1 MPFQIF
7 VSYARNDDLPP
18 LDGEGKGFIT
28 TLLKHLEFYFTSFGE
43 PTPTIWRDNR
53 AIARSDQ
60 FDPIIEK
67 AVQDS
72 ELLLVVLSNNWVH
85 RDFCLKELDL
95 FHQRRRAE
103 GEAAVKNRIIVVG
116 KNHIEPSARPPLLQG
131 QEGYLFYAPDEDNP
145 TRFREF
151 FVRGKAREE
160 FHERSQEL
168 AEDIWRRA
176 CEHEQVPVPASPG
189 GAAWT
194 PVVSSGR
201 KIYLAKPAA
210 DMRAP
215 YARLVDELTQRG
227 YDVMPKPDAEVPVDA
242 SAKDFFRDAL
252 VGTELSIH
260 LLGEKAGWAPE
271 ECEALVPLQLKLAAE
286 SGTRRIIWAPR
297 ILVDEHAAAAAPGGE
312 PRDPFAVLAR
322 FDRKLD
328 GDTIEGSEI
337 SSFAQFVIQHLDKSV
352 PPAPDIDVIEPHA
365 RVYLYHRPEDTQYAV
380 EIAKALEAREIQPV
394 FPAFEGDPAEL
405 AALHRQEL
413 AECDA
418 VVLCWAN
425 AAEVWVKSQSRELRN
440 WRDLGRDKRFT
451 VRGLVAGPPPGQRKD
466 LLVQLPPR
474 NEIDVVVDL
483 TASDKP
489 VAEALDPLIQAAQA
503 PKGAA

>member
-18 LDGEGKGFIT
+18 LDGEGKGFVT
-28 TLLKHLEFYFTSFGE
+28 TLLRHLEFHFTSFGE
-43 PTPTIWRDNR
+43 PTPVVWRDKR

-67 AVQDS
+67 GINDS
-72 ELLLVVLSNNWVH
+72 QLLLVVLSNNWIH
-85 RDFCLKELDL
+85 REFCRKELEL
-95 FHQRRRAE
+95 FHQRWCKE
-103 GEAAVKNRIIVVG
+103 GEDAVKGRIFVVG
-116 KNHIEPSARPPLLQG
+116 KNHIEPAARPPLLQG
-131 QEGYLFYAPDEDNP
+131 QEGYLYYAKDEDNP
-145 TRFREF
+145 DRFREF

-160 FHERSQEL
+160 FHDVTEEL
-168 AEDIWRRA
+168 AEQIWRRV
-176 CEHEQVPVPASPG
+176 CDQEQVPQRESAGP
-189 GAAWT
+189 AWT
-194 PVVSSGR
+194 PISSSGR

-210 DMRAP
+210 DMRAA
-215 YARLVDELTQRG
+215 YTRLVDELRQRG
-227 YDVMPKPDAEVPVDA
+227 YVVQPAPDTDVPADG
-242 SAKDFFRDAL
+242 SAKEFIRSAL
-252 VGTELSIH
+252 EGTELSIH

-271 ECEALVPLQLKLAAE
+271 DCEPIVPLQLKMAADAQ
-286 SGTRRIIWAPR
+286 SRRIIWAPR
-297 ILVDEHAAAAAPGGE
+297 IVVDEHGQTPEGAT
-312 PRDPFAVLAR
+312 RDPFAVLAK

-328 GDTIEGSEI
+328 NDTVDGSEL
-337 SSFAQFVIQHLDKSV
+337 SAFVQFVIQHLDKNTPPV
-352 PPAPDIDVIEPHA
+352 PEIEAIEPNA

-380 EIAKALEAREIQPV
+380 EIAKALAKRGIEPI

-425 AAEVWVKSQSRELRN
+425 AAEVWVKSQARELKN
-440 WRDLGRDKRFT
+440 WRELGRDKRFAC
-451 VRGLVAGPPPGQRKD
+451 RGLVAGPPPGQRKD

-483 TASDKP
+483 TGSETLIP
-489 VAEALDPLIQAAQA
+489 EALDPLIRATQSPKDAA
-503 PKGAA
+503 

>member
-18 LDGEGKGFIT
+18 LDGEGKGFVT
-28 TLLKHLEFYFTSFGE
+28 TLLKHLEFHFTCFGE
-43 PTPTIWRDNR
+43 PTPVIWRDRR
-53 AIARSDQ
+53 AIARSEQ

-67 AVQDS
+67 GINDS
-72 ELLLVVLSNNWVH
+72 QLLLVVLSNNWVH
-85 RDFCLKELDL
+85 REFCRRELDL
-95 FHQRRRAE
+95 FQERWRKE
-103 GEAAVKNRIIVVG
+103 GQAGVKGRIIVVG
-116 KNHIEPSARPPLLQG
+116 KNHIEPGARPPLLQG
-131 QEGYLFYAPDEDNP
+131 QEGYLFYAPDDEYP
-145 TRFREF
+145 GRFREF

-160 FHERSQEL
+160 FHDRSQEL
-168 AEDIWRRA
+168 AEDIWRRVR
-176 CEHEQVPVPASPG
+176 EHEHLPVHDS
-189 GAAWT
+189 GATGTTWT
-194 PVVSSGR
+194 PVTSNGR

-215 YARLVDELTQRG
+215 YARLVDELRQRG
-227 YDVMPKPDAEVPVDA
+227 YVIAPQPEAEIPADAT
-242 SAKDFFRDAL
+242 AKEFLLAAL

-271 ECEALVPLQLKLAAE
+271 DCDPIVPLQLKAAADAR
-286 SGTRRIIWAPR
+286 SRRIIWAPR
-297 ILVDEHAAAAAPGGE
+297 IVVDEHAQE
-312 PRDPFAVLAR
+312 PAREARDPFVVLAK

-328 GDTIEGSEI
+328 SDTIDGSEI
-337 SSFAQFVIQHLDKSV
+337 SAFAQFVIQHLDKNAPPV
-352 PPAPDIDVIEPHA
+352 PEIEAIEPNA

-380 EIAKALEAREIQPV
+380 EIAKSLAQRGIQPV

-425 AAEVWVKSQSRELRN
+425 AAEVWVKSQARELKN
-440 WRDLGRDKRFT
+440 WRDLGRDKRFSC
-451 VRGLVAGPPPGQRKD
+451 RGLVAGPPPGQRKE

-483 TASDKP
+483 TESETP
-489 VAEALDPLIQAAQA
+489 TPEALDPLIRATQA
-503 PKGAA
+503 PKDAA

>member
-1 MPFQIF
+1 LPFQIF

-28 TLLKHLEFYFTSFGE
+28 TLLKHLEFHFTCFGE
-43 PTPTIWRDNR
+43 PTPIIWRDKR
-53 AIARSDQ
+53 AIARSEQ

-67 AVQDS
+67 GIQDS

-85 RDFCLKELDL
+85 REFCRRELELFQERWRKEG
-95 FHQRRRAE
+95 
-103 GEAAVKNRIIVVG
+103 GEAVKRRIIVVG
-116 KNHIEPSARPPLLQG
+116 KNHIEPTARPALLQG

-145 TRFREF
+145 SRFREF

-160 FHERSQEL
+160 FHDRTQEL

-176 CEHEQVPVPASPG
+176 CEHEQLPVSDPTTGGPEWMPVP
-189 GAAWT
+189 
-194 PVVSSGR
+194 SSGR

-210 DMRAP
+210 DMRGP
-215 YARLVDELTQRG
+215 YVRLVDELRQRG
-227 YDVMPKPDAEVPVDA
+227 YIVAPKPDADIPADG
-242 SAKDFFRDAL
+242 SARDFIRDA
-252 VGTELSIH
+252 VTGAELSVH

-271 ECEALVPLQLKLAAE
+271 ECEPVVPLQLKMAAE
-286 SGTRRIIWAPR
+286 TQTRRIIWAPR
-297 ILVDEHAAAAAPGGE
+297 ILVDEHAQARDAQD
-312 PRDPFAVLAR
+312 RDPFAVLAK

-328 GDTIEGSEI
+328 TDTVDGSEI
-337 SSFAQFVIQHLDKSV
+337 SAFAQFVIQHLDKNV
-352 PPAPDIDVIEPHA
+352 PPVPAIDAIEPDA

-380 EIAKALEAREIQPV
+380 EIAKALAQRGIQPV

-425 AAEVWVKSQSRELRN
+425 AAEVWVKSQARELKN
-440 WRDLGRDKRFT
+440 WRELGRDRRFAC
-451 VRGLVAGPPPGQRKD
+451 RGLVAGPPPGQRKD

-474 NEIDVVVDL
+474 NEIDVVIDL
-483 TASDKP
+483 TTQQILVP
-489 VAEALDPLIQAAQA
+489 EALDPLIRATQPPKDAA
-503 PKGAA
+503 

>member
-18 LDGEGKGFIT
+18 LDGEGKGFVT
-28 TLLKHLEFYFTSFGE
+28 TLLKHLEFHFTSFGE
-43 PTPTIWRDNR
+43 PTPVIWRDRR
-53 AIARSDQ
+53 AIARSEQ

-67 AVQDS
+67 GINDS
-72 ELLLVVLSNNWVH
+72 HLLLVVLSNNWIH
-85 RDFCLKELDL
+85 REFCRRELEL
-95 FHQRRRAE
+95 FSQRWRSE
-103 GEAAVKNRIIVVG
+103 GEGAVKQRIIVVG

-131 QEGYLFYAPDEDNP
+131 QEGYLYYAPDEDNP
-145 TRFREF
+145 SRFREF

-160 FHERSQEL
+160 FHDRTQEL

-176 CEHEQVPVPASPG
+176 CEHEQLPMPASTGPS
-189 GAAWT
+189 WT
-194 PVVSSGR
+194 PISSSGR

-210 DMRAP
+210 DMRPA
-215 YARLVDELTQRG
+215 YARLVDELRQRG
-227 YDVMPKPDAEVPVDA
+227 YIVEPKPDAEMPSDA
-242 SAKDFFRDAL
+242 SAKEFIRNAL
-252 VGTELSIH
+252 AGTELSIH
-260 LLGEKAGWAPE
+260 LLGEKAGWTPE
-271 ECEALVPLQLKLAAE
+271 DCEPIVPLQLKMASDAQ
-286 SGTRRIIWAPR
+286 SRRIIWAPR
-297 ILVDEHAAAAAPGGE
+297 IIVEEPSQVAEGAA
-312 PRDPFAVLAR
+312 RDPFAVLAK

-328 GDTIEGSEI
+328 SDTIDGSEI
-337 SSFAQFVIQHLDKSV
+337 SAFAQFVIQHLDKNV
-352 PPAPDIDVIEPHA
+352 PPVPDIEAIEPNA

-380 EIAKALEAREIQPV
+380 EIAKALAQRGIQPV

-425 AAEVWVKSQSRELRN
+425 AAEVWVKSQARELKN
-440 WRDLGRDKRFT
+440 WRELGRDKRFAC
-451 VRGLVAGPPPGQRKD
+451 RGLVAGPPPGQRKD

-483 TASDKP
+483 TGSETLVP
-489 VAEALDPLIQAAQA
+489 EALDPLIRATQPPKDAA
-503 PKGAA
+503 